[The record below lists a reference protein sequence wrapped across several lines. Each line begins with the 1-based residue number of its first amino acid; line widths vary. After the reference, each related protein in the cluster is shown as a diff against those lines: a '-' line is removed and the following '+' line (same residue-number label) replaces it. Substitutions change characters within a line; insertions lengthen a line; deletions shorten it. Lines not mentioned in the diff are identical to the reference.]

1 MSVPFLVTLFVFIYT
16 RFVKQFV
23 FDIHNQMFHFLVNF
37 YVCIKGFI
45 DSLNNRI

>member
-23 FDIHNQMFHFLVNF
+23 FDIHNQMFHFLWFLLLIF
-37 YVCIKGFI
+37 YLSAQE
-45 DSLNNRI
+45 DL